1 VSIKYIIETNNYYT
15 KLKITTINMMD
26 SSYLMMIHFSNQ
38 NKIKDKNNTKI
49 NNNII
54 RSCMKSSDSP
64 NKKKSVR
71 FNDEWSTIFKF
82 LYKN

>member
-1 VSIKYIIETNNYYT
+1 
-15 KLKITTINMMD
+15 MMD

-38 NKIKDKNNTKI
+38 NKIKDKNNADN

-54 RSCMKSSDSP
+54 RPCMKSSDSP

-71 FNDEWSTIFKF
+71 FNDEWCTMFRF

>member
-1 VSIKYIIETNNYYT
+1 
-15 KLKITTINMMD
+15 MMD

-38 NKIKDKNNTKI
+38 NKIKDKYSTT

-54 RSCMKSSDSP
+54 RPCMKSSDSP

-71 FNDEWSTIFKF
+71 FNDEWCTIFRF

>member
-1 VSIKYIIETNNYYT
+1 MSIKYIIETNIMQ

-38 NKIKDKNNTKI
+38 NKIKDKNTT

-54 RSCMKSSDSP
+54 RPCMKSSDSP

-71 FNDEWSTIFKF
+71 FNDEWCTMFRF

>member
-1 VSIKYIIETNNYYT
+1 MPK
-15 KLKITTINMMD
+15 KFKILFAT
-26 SSYLMMIHFSNQ
+26 SNQ
-38 NKIKDKNNTKI
+38 NKIKDKNNADN

-54 RSCMKSSDSP
+54 RPCMKSSDSP

-71 FNDEWSTIFKF
+71 FNDEWCTMFRF